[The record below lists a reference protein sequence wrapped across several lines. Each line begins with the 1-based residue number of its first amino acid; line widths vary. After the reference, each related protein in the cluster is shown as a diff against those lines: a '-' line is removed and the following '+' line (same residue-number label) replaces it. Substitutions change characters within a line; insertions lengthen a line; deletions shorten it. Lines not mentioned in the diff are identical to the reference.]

1 MREVTTDTFA
11 AARADG
17 ACTIDVREP
26 HEYVA
31 GHVPGARLVPLA
43 DVPRRLAEIP
53 RKGRAYVICGT
64 GNRSLQ
70 VTAELV
76 AAGYDAWSVRG
87 GTSGWERTGRPLVRS
102 PRSNVA

>member
-1 MREVTTDTFA
+1 MREVTTDAFA

-31 GHVPGARLVPLA
+31 GHVPGARLVPVA
-43 DVPRRLAEIP
+43 DVPRALHRIP
-53 RKGRAYVICGT
+53 RTGRVYVICDS
-64 GNRSLQ
+64 GNRSSR

-76 AAGYDAWSVRG
+76 AAGFDAWSVGG
-87 GTSGWERTGRPLVRS
+87 GTSGWERTGRPVVRS